1 MLNQNFIILL
11 CFTNKHIKFYSVEKC
26 TFIILEQNS
35 QPLKMQGLIEIQIDI
50 NLSTNMR
57 L

>member
-35 QPLKMQGLIEIQIDI
+35 QPLKMQGLIEIQTDI